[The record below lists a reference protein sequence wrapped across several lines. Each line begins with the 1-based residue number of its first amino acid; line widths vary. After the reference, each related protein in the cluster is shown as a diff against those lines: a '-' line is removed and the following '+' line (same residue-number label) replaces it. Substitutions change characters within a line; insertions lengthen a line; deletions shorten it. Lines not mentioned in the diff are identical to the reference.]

1 MPAAAVVAK
10 PRRSPT
16 PSPIRKGTNLGSPPT
31 DRARRSE
38 IEAGLVRLV
47 PEVRAHAM
55 RLSGDSS
62 AANDIAQDAIE
73 RALLFADRYDRGTN
87 LRAWVLRI
95 AFNVFVTHWR
105 RRRRERRA
113 LLDLAS
119 DPCAW
124 TLPRSFGSPDAGDG
138 ALLASTRAKLD
149 ALAPPFRAVIVLVDL
164 EQKSYEET
172 AGVLGVPVGTVM
184 SRLYRARRRLAAELA
199 SERDAG
205 LIRNQVQPEP
215 HTLTLIHSVQHEPHS
230 AALR

>member
-1 MPAAAVVAK
+1 MPAAVVAK
-10 PRRSPT
+10 AHRSPK
-16 PSPIRKGTNLGSPPT
+16 PSAVREK
-31 DRARRSE
+31 SE
-38 IEAGLVRLV
+38 LEAGLVRLV

-55 RLSGDSS
+55 RLAGDSS

-73 RALLFADRYDRGTN
+73 RALRFADRYDRGTN

-113 LLDLAS
+113 LQDLAS

-124 TLPRSFGSPDAGDG
+124 TLPTSFGSPDAGDG

-164 EQKSYEET
+164 EQRSYEET
-172 AGVLGVPVGTVM
+172 AGMLGVPVGTVM
-184 SRLYRARRRLAAELA
+184 SRLHRARKRLAAEMP
-199 SERDAG
+199 SERDA
-205 LIRNQVQPEP
+205 
-215 HTLTLIHSVQHEPHS
+215 
-230 AALR
+230 A